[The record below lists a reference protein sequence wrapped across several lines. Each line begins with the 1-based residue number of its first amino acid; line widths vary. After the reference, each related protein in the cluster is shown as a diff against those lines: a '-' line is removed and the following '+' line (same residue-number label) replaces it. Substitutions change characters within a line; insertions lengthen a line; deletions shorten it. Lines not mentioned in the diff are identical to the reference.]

1 MSIIRRLVP
10 SRWGRSP
17 KSAYIYMPPKYPWLP
32 AVAAFAAGGLCVF
45 VMVRSPAAPS
55 AADTGYRTA
64 PVAALAPTPQFPS
77 TPQAFAVLPPE
88 LASAD
93 AATVVAEPA
102 QPASA
107 PAAAKANVRRTAA
120 RSSTHRHV
128 AEKWTAARSSTHRH
142 VAEKS
147 HRNDPF
153 QGFAG
158 NFDRFSGGYRGST
171 RQYSGYGN
179 VGYGFNAN

>member
-1 MSIIRRLVP
+1 VSIIRRLVP

-17 KSAYIYMPPKYPWLP
+17 KSAYVYMPPKYPWWP

-45 VMVRSPAAPS
+45 VLVRSLAAPS

-88 LASAD
+88 SASAD
-93 AATVVAEPA
+93 AATAVAEPA
-102 QPASA
+102 EPASA
-107 PAAAKANVRRTAA
+107 PAAAEANVRRTAA
-120 RSSTHRHV
+120 KSSTHRHV
-128 AEKWTAARSSTHRH
+128 AK
-142 VAEKS
+142 KS
-147 HRNDPF
+147 HRNDP
-153 QGFAG
+153 G